1 MKNVN
6 HIVYNQIQNSVFV
19 STTLKIK
26 KWELI
31 WYKLK
36 HEVEDQTD
44 VIVTP
49 LLVRLYPNE

>member
-1 MKNVN
+1 MKNVSN
-6 HIVYNQIQNSVFV
+6 TVYNQMQNSVFV

-49 LLVRLYPNE
+49 LLVRLYLNE

>member
-1 MKNVN
+1 MKNVSYT
-6 HIVYNQIQNSVFV
+6 VYNQMQDSVFV

-26 KWELI
+26 QWTLI